1 MNERF
6 TEEGSKSRVMARSL
20 KVVLLAGEESGVL
33 YARRLQQELCR
44 AAGCEVEFRGY
55 DTEGFKTGDLAVM
68 GFWPVLKR
76 LGYFLGVAK
85 TMKRVIATWRPDVV
99 VTIDYPGLN
108 LKLAAYAKNLG
119 IPAVHVVCPQVWAW
133 HQNRIPKIA
142 AALTKLLCFFP
153 FEPKLFA
160 QTGLDAKFI
169 GHPLVDVFA
178 SEGTVGADAA
188 ETARPE
194 KVLALL
200 PGSRLGEIHRHLP
213 RLVEALDILA
223 AKTDVSNMEVRVPAA
238 NDKAAVEIRRIL
250 RTFGFSSDSSDPS
263 VLRSAKLTL
272 HLQQGRARE
281 LLRSATIA
289 VVASGTATLE
299 AALARCPTVLV
310 YAVSPLLAWFA
321 RRVITGV
328 HYIGLANVIWEK
340 SGGTGEA
347 PMPELLQEA
356 FTSEAVASRLV
367 RWLTDDAARQTA
379 RQRLEEAMALL
390 KSDGNALG
398 LAAREILSTVP
409 RTD

>member
-119 IPAVHVVCPQVWAW
+119 ISAVHVVCPQVWAW

-281 LLRSATIA
+281 LLRSATVA

-356 FTSEAVASRLV
+356 FTPEAVASRLV